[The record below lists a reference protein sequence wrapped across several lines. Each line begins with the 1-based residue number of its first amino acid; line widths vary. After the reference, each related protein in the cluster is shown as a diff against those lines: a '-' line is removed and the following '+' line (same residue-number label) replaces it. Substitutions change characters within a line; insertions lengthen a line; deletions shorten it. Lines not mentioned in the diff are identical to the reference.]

1 MLKRADIIGNPNI
14 GVFILATDDMAI
26 VPKNLS
32 DDKVQILKET
42 LEVDIV
48 KSLIA
53 GSNLIGS
60 LATANKNGIVVSPH
74 ILDKEIKQLEN
85 EGLNV
90 ATIPGNYTAV
100 GNIVACNDKG
110 AIASPF
116 LSEDAV
122 NILED
127 TLNVN
132 VEPASMI
139 GSDIIGSLISVTNKG
154 FLIGSKA
161 SDDEVN
167 FACKIFG
174 VEGNIGTVGHGISL
188 VGACCLANSQGAV
201 VAKESTGPEMA
212 RVEQALGFL

>member
-161 SDDEVN
+161 SDDEIN